1 VKEEASWV
9 DLALTSHLDPPPSTA
24 GMKGDKKLGFGKGE
38 LGFED
43 KK

>member
-1 VKEEASWV
+1 MAGQ
-9 DLALTSHLDPPPSTA
+9 LDPPPSTT
-24 GMKGDKKLGFGKGE
+24 GKKGDKKLGFGKEE